1 MTYNKKE
8 FLEMLDALE
17 VSEQDLEEISKTGEV
32 VKFKTLTVKRK
43 KSKIHGYGM
52 FAQIDLEKGDII
64 GLASINAIHKTYLG
78 RYTNHSHH
86 PNIDFLYLQN
96 YDLIGV
102 TKQAL
107 NKGEE
112 LLVDYRS
119 WVLTPQF
126 YKI

>member
-8 FLEMLDALE
+8 FLEMLDDLKL
-17 VSEQDLEEISKTGEV
+17 SEQDLEEISKTGEV

-52 FAQIDLEKGDII
+52 FALIDLEEGDII

-78 RYTNHSHH
+78 RYTNHSHN
-86 PNIDFLYLQN
+86 PNIEFLYLQN
-96 YDLIGV
+96 YDLIAV
-102 TKQAL
+102 AKQDI
-107 NKGEE
+107 NTGQE
-112 LLVDYRS
+112 LLVDYRNHI
-119 WVLTPQF
+119 LTPQF